1 MTTHPQTN
9 RILTALAADLDAILS
24 SGQSGRITLN
34 IGGGGNVRIEVA
46 HFRDVPAPSDAEAQ
60 RRRGGAERRK

>member
-9 RILTALAADLDAILS
+9 RILTALAVDLDAILS

-46 HFRDVPAPSDAEAQ
+46 HFRDVPVPSDAEAK
-60 RRRGGAERRK
+60 RRRGGAERRQ